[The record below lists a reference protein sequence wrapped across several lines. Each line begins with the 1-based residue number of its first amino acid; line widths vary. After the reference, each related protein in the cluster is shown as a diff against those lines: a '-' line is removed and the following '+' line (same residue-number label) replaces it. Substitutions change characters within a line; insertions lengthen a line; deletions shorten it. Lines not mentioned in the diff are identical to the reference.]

1 MKKYFAKSKELLA
14 TGEDDDVIYA
24 CLELRKCLECYA
36 YETLKFYLKEVP
48 LKAVESWQ
56 PDKVVRELV
65 AIDSTVNYTAVVTM
79 RSADADEAGPPLFV
93 GTDRRIPADYLRKI
107 YNALGNVLHV
117 PTIRQLERGARTAEE
132 ARKRA
137 NEVSEVV
144 AELVKPG
151 ITAYFAKGLHHF
163 TCHDCGAPIARR
175 AEFLLQGKTA
185 ECGNCGLP
193 YDVEVLEDEKVWIE
207 PREVR
212 WQCPKCNEPRKIWAN
227 KAVNGADV
235 TCPECKLP
243 TTIRVIPQTY
253 VSYDSGAVGDL
264 VPPAPR

>member
-93 GTDRRIPADYLRKI
+93 GTDRRISPTICERSITRWAMFCMFQRSD
-107 YNALGNVLHV
+107 NSNEALG
-117 PTIRQLERGARTAEE
+117 PPK
-132 ARKRA
+132 KRA
-137 NEVSEVV
+137 SAPTKSARLSPNSSSP
-144 AELVKPG
+144 ALQP
-151 ITAYFAKGLHHF
+151 TLQKGYIIL
-163 TCHDCGAPIARR
+163 PVMIAVRR
-175 AEFLLQGKTA
+175 
-185 ECGNCGLP
+185 
-193 YDVEVLEDEKVWIE
+193 
-207 PREVR
+207 
-212 WQCPKCNEPRKIWAN
+212 
-227 KAVNGADV
+227 
-235 TCPECKLP
+235 
-243 TTIRVIPQTY
+243 
-253 VSYDSGAVGDL
+253 
-264 VPPAPR
+264 